1 MWIRYRKNIENPKHR
16 LICIPYAGGGASK
29 FIGWQKEFE
38 NKIEVLPIQLPG
50 RENRMGE
57 KCLTDCR
64 EVVSGIIKEILP
76 LVKENNFSIF
86 GHSMGGIIGYELAKE
101 LEKEHN
107 IKAKY
112 LFVSGSS
119 IQKKEE
125 KRYISHLENDEF
137 IDAVREYG
145 GLDEQILVY
154 PEFREFFVNI
164 LRNDFQLVEGY
175 IPKGDIKLNIPIK
188 AYYGT
193 EDNFIKEDMLNSWAN
208 FSNYEFKYKLY
219 EGNHFFINNHKE
231 EICRDIIESL
241 NL

>member
-64 EVVSGIIKEILP
+64 EVVSGIIEEILP
-76 LVKENNFSIF
+76 LVKENDFSIF

-119 IQKKEE
+119 NSKERGKE
-125 KRYISHLENDEF
+125 IYKS
-137 IDAVREYG
+137 
-145 GLDEQILVY
+145 
-154 PEFREFFVNI
+154 FR
-164 LRNDFQLVEGY
+164 
-175 IPKGDIKLNIPIK
+175 K
-188 AYYGT
+188 
-193 EDNFIKEDMLNSWAN
+193 
-208 FSNYEFKYKLY
+208 
-219 EGNHFFINNHKE
+219 
-231 EICRDIIESL
+231 
-241 NL
+241 